1 MHNSYLD
8 MKQLI
13 QEQYMHDKLSS
24 QDNLLEKIWYFHTR
38 CHPIDTAEICEDFSS
53 ISLIAKNL
61 SLKKQRQL
69 SRIITD
75 LCVEHERVAFIQGI
89 CAGLQL
95 AHEIDAVENEIQR
108 IKEAE

>member
-24 QDNLLEKIWYFHTR
+24 QDNLLGKIWYFHTR

-53 ISLIAKNL
+53 ISLMLIAAAV
-61 SLKKQRQL
+61 SLAIFAIK
-69 SRIITD
+69 SISYFAA
-75 LCVEHERVAFIQGI
+75 ERKFTCCYQQSNIAHQNSLLFYS
-89 CAGLQL
+89 LQ
-95 AHEIDAVENEIQR
+95 
-108 IKEAE
+108 